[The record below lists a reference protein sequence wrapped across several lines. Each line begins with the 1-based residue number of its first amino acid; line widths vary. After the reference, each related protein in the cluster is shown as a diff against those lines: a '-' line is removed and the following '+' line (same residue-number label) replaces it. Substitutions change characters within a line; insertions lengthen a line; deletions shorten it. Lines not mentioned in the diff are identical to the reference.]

1 MLARIKHVI
10 PDSTKFEIFNIKED
24 EQVKFIIYSEKKLK
38 DIINHCMK
46 KIVLLN
52 QNLTKPIR
60 QDPTSAKVNKLDVDS
75 FPTFRSIL
83 STIDTLLY
91 NLTKFLVPVLSHLTE
106 EEFTVQDSFFVFKRN
121 CWFKF

>member
-1 MLARIKHVI
+1 
-10 PDSTKFEIFNIKED
+10 
-24 EQVKFIIYSEKKLK
+24 
-38 DIINHCMK
+38 MK

-52 QNLTKPIR
+52 ENMTKPIR
-60 QDPTSAKVNKLDVDS
+60 QDPNSAKVNKLNVDS
-75 FPTFRSIL
+75 FPTSRSIL

-91 NLTKFLVPVLSHLTE
+91 NLAKFLVPVLSHLTE